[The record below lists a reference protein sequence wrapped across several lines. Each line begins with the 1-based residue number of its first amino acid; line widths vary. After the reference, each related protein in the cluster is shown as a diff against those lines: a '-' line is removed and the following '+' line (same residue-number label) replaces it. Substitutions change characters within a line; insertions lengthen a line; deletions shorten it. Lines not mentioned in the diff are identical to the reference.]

1 MKMNK
6 NHKNRKFLICN
17 FLEKNRRGEDKIL
30 AIYWFAIL
38 VLVAG
43 GIFAMTIS
51 FYNHPYDVREIEA
64 EIMINNIADC
74 LSQKGE
80 LNSEL
85 FNATA
90 FSEDFK
96 NNFLTKC
103 HLNFEAGEN
112 EEGQY
117 YSEISFYK
125 GGNLNL
131 FSYEIAGG
139 NKNLAASCKIQD
151 EKEYKR
157 EATCVEKTFFALN
170 GENLY
175 LIKILSAIGK
185 AEKNVR

>member
-1 MKMNK
+1 MNK
-6 NHKNRKFLICN
+6 L
-17 FLEKNRRGEDKIL
+17 GEDKIL
-30 AIYWFAIL
+30 SIYWFAIL

-43 GIFAMTIS
+43 GIFMMTIS

-64 EIMINNIADC
+64 EIIINNIADC
-74 LSQKGE
+74 LSQNGE

-85 FNATA
+85 FNATG
-90 FSEDFK
+90 FSEDFRT
-96 NNFLTKC
+96 NFLAKC
-103 HLNFEAGEN
+103 HLNFEAGEG

-117 YSEISFYK
+117 YSEISFYNA
-125 GGNLNL
+125 GDLNSL
-131 FSYEIAGG
+131 AYEITGG
-139 NKNLAASCKIQD
+139 NKNLAASCSIQN

-157 EATCVEKTFFALN
+157 EATCVEKTFFSLN